1 MYREHFLPTLFTDAE
16 PADIIDSTDAGTYIG
31 QYCHDMQFGQNC
43 YDMQFGQGCYNM
55 QFGQGCGWLTFGQD
69 CGDMQFGQGCDS
81 MQFGKYDR
89 GKFDPSKPAEEQPIW
104 SIRFIATPSEA
115 ITQTLYPEGSKQ
127 SKYIWDERN
136 SYHYKYAL

>member
-43 YDMQFGQGCYNM
+43 YDMQ
-55 QFGQGCGWLTFGQD
+55 FGQD

>member
-16 PADIIDSTDAGTYIG
+16 PADIINSTDAGTYI
-31 QYCHDMQFGQNC
+31 
-43 YDMQFGQGCYNM
+43 
-55 QFGQGCGWLTFGQD
+55 
-69 CGDMQFGQGCDS
+69 
-81 MQFGKYDR
+81 GKYDR

-127 SKYIWDERN
+127 SNGLKEIRITINTHYNYGIHTNRWLNESIHADCWRGTNYAKY
-136 SYHYKYAL
+136 SQ